1 MAPGE
6 FTANGVGKPSGT
18 DGIAMTDQD
27 KATSGLATVIHLGAG
42 SGARLADFQTMGA
55 AKIVLLEPAAEAAR
69 SLARQTSGTPG
80 LTMRQAVIG
89 SSAGENTLNCW
100 NLARLNS
107 RRDPTA
113 LLKELFPGLRL
124 KERQP
129 VAVIPPA
136 QLVEEIGGITRPAL
150 LVVQDPGSEMDL
162 LQAWKADGLLD
173 RIDRIELHAPEA
185 ALYDEGA
192 TSAELEAWLVDE
204 GFAVTARDSDD
215 PDWPILHL
223 RADHA
228 ARALA
233 HAETQKAELKK
244 TITERDAALKA
255 AEDKAAR
262 QETALV
268 EARKAAEAQQA
279 ELEKVIAERDA
290 ALKAA
295 EDKAARQETA
305 LVEAR
310 KAAEAQQAEL
320 KKAIAERDVAFKAAE
335 ARAKNVAELRDEIA
349 RLTDELLRSQFDV
362 RRLTQDM
369 GLSLRARD
377 RLEAD
382 LHDLRSRHAQVLA
395 VSQQQD
401 ALLRQLTPRLQRAAA
416 ELQALSVDEPHAAQL
431 RRPGDD
437 DDDTY
442 PAGLDPDA
450 SGAQPKRA
458 TTRARKGRRT

>member
-1 MAPGE
+1 MA
-6 FTANGVGKPSGT
+6 
-18 DGIAMTDQD
+18 DQD

-80 LTMRQAVIG
+80 LTMRQAAIG
-89 SSAGENTLNCW
+89 SSAGEGVLNCW

-113 LLKELFPGLRL
+113 LLQELFPGLRL

-129 VAVIPPA
+129 VTVIPPA
-136 QLVEEIGGITRPAL
+136 QLVDEIGGITRPAL
-150 LVVQDPGSEMDL
+150 LVIQDPGCEKDI
-162 LQAWKADGLLD
+162 LQAWKSDGLLD

-262 QETALV
+262 QETAL
-268 EARKAAEAQQA
+268 A
-279 ELEKVIAERDA
+279 
-290 ALKAA
+290 
-295 EDKAARQETA
+295 
-305 LVEAR
+305 EAR

-401 ALLRQLTPRLQRAAA
+401 DLLRQLTPRLQRAAT
-416 ELQALSVDEPHAAQL
+416 ELQALSVDDPRAAQL

-437 DDDTY
+437 DADRY
-442 PAGLDPDA
+442 PAGLDPEA
-450 SGAQPKRA
+450 SGTQPKRTA
-458 TTRARKGRRT
+458 TKARKGRKT

>member
-279 ELEKVIAERDA
+279 EL
-290 ALKAA
+290 
-295 EDKAARQETA
+295 
-305 LVEAR
+305 
-310 KAAEAQQAEL
+310 